1 MFVATLGSSVEF
13 ASRSSKPLFPWQPA
27 GAKESVKT
35 VLLMRHANAESEL
48 PGQGDFDRVL
58 TDDGREVALRT
69 GCLLA
74 ELGLKPDRVI
84 ASAAVRTCE
93 TAELVV
99 SSVRTS
105 SGIVL
110 MHELYNA
117 PAFSVTSVLR
127 GQMFDDESCLLM
139 VGHNPGIASVMCRW
153 SGQSLSVP
161 PATLTIFRSSD
172 EGWNSAGSETCFGMA
187 LAGIIQGGQ
196 LVWKEP
202 SADFGQTTD
211 G

>member
-1 MFVATLGSSVEF
+1 M
-13 ASRSSKPLFPWQPA
+13 
-27 GAKESVKT
+27 KT
-35 VLLMRHANAESEL
+35 VLLMRHASAASEL
-48 PGQGDFDRVL
+48 SGQDDFDRAL
-58 TDDGREVALRT
+58 TEDGRRVALQT

-74 ELGLKPDRVI
+74 ELGLRPDRVI
-84 ASAAVRTCE
+84 ASAAVRTSE
-93 TAELVV
+93 TAQLVV
-99 SSVRTS
+99 SSVSPS

-117 PAFSVTSVLR
+117 PAFSVAGVLR
-127 GQMFDDESCLLM
+127 GQMLDDESCLLM
-139 VGHNPGIASVMCRW
+139 VGHNPGIAGVMCRW

-161 PATLTIFRSSD
+161 PATLTIFRSSA
-172 EGWNSAGSETCFGMA
+172 EGWNNLCGEMCSGMA

-202 SADFGQTTD
+202 SADFAPTKD